1 MKKALFY
8 TLVRRWSDSGF
19 VVMAVTTEKSRQ
31 YFGRTLPA
39 EEPTHVRISDTSGKF
54 ADMFQAQAKIA
65 EVQAI
70 REKYKPLIKIA
81 YEGLH
86 KLQNAE
92 IAEIKRVTGEDK
104 YIDP

>member
-31 YFGRTLPA
+31 YFGRTLPL
-39 EEPTHVRISDTSGKF
+39 EEQTHVRISDTTGRF
-54 ADMFQAQAKIA
+54 PDMFQAHAKIA
-65 EVQAI
+65 EVQAV
-70 REKYKPLIKIA
+70 REKYKPLIKTA
-81 YEGLH
+81 YDELH

-92 IAEIKRVTGEDK
+92 IAEIRRVTNDH
-104 YIDP
+104 P